1 MEVLAD
7 TLRQVELTLGAAV
20 GRAYRSGEL
29 RGMGDDAVLT
39 LVRGAS
45 VIARQAEALMV
56 GAVAELEERGEVAAY
71 PERPTTRFGC
81 RSVKELVQRTTLGSG
96 RMAGDVVRAARAV
109 QQPVAVST
117 GEVLPAAY
125 PALREAAADGVVGL
139 EALAAVVG
147 TLTAAQCDRG
157 ARFVADAEL
166 AASARGVGVDG
177 GPCPGVDDLRLQA
190 QVWAAY
196 LDQDGAEPRESRA
209 LRKRAFTIG
218 VCRDGMVP
226 CRGILLPEVAAQLQR
241 LFDSIL
247 NPKTGGPDVPA
258 GPWFADRG
266 DPGADTIFKDAAL
279 EDPALGDATDPRTR
293 VMRQHDALAMVLTVA
308 ARSGAVP
315 SVGGA
320 APTLVVSV
328 TAEDLVSGRG
338 HAHLDGCNEPVSLAV
353 ARQVACT
360 GGVQRV
366 TSDKG
371 GRIVGIGIIDRVFA
385 AHQRRAITLRD
396 GGCLIP
402 GCHVPPAWCE
412 IHHVTEH
419 SRGGP
424 THTDNG
430 VLLCWWHHRTLDSN
444 GWKIRTNNGIP
455 EVRGPSAWDPGRQ
468 WRTVTTSPTRL
479 SRALRARS
487 PG

>member
-1 MEVLAD
+1 MEALAD
-7 TLRQVELTLGAAV
+7 TLRQVELMLGAVV
-20 GRAYRSGEL
+20 GRVYRSGEL
-29 RGMGDDAVLT
+29 RGMDDEVVLA

-45 VIARQAEALMV
+45 VIARQAEAFLV
-56 GAVAELEERGEVAAY
+56 GVVAELEERGDVAPY

-96 RMAGDVVRAARAV
+96 RTAGDIVKAARAL
-109 QQPVAVST
+109 QQPVAVSP

-157 ARFVADAEL
+157 ARLIADAEL

-196 LDQDGAEPRESRA
+196 LDQDGAEPRETRA

-226 CRGILLPEVAAQLQR
+226 CRGTLLPEVAAQLQR

-247 NPKTGGPDVPA
+247 NPKTDGPDVPP
-258 GPWFADRG
+258 GPRFIDSG
-266 DPGADTIFKDAAL
+266 DV
-279 EDPALGDATDPRTR
+279 ALGDVALGGAAPDDVADPRSR
-293 VMRQHDALAMVLTVA
+293 VMRQHDALAMVLAVA
-308 ARSGAVP
+308 AKSGAVP
-315 SVGGA
+315 SIGGA

-328 TAEDLVSGRG
+328 AAEDLVSGRG
-338 HAHLDGCNEPVSLAV
+338 HAHLDGCDEPVSLAV

-366 TSDKG
+366 TSDAG

-385 AHQRRAITLRD
+385 AYQRRAITLRD

-444 GWKIRTNNGIP
+444 GWKVRMRGGIP
-455 EVRGPSAWDPGRQ
+455 EIRGPSAWDPGRQ
-468 WRTVTTSPTRL
+468 WRPVTTSPTRL

>member
-1 MEVLAD
+1 MD
-7 TLRQVELTLGAAV
+7 
-20 GRAYRSGEL
+20 
-29 RGMGDDAVLT
+29 
-39 LVRGAS
+39 
-45 VIARQAEALMV
+45 
-56 GAVAELEERGEVAAY
+56 VAPY

-81 RSVKELVQRTTLGSG
+81 RSLKELVQRTTLGSG

-109 QQPVAVST
+109 QQPVGVST

-139 EALAAVVG
+139 EALVAVVG
-147 TLTAAQCDRG
+147 ALAAAQCDRG
-157 ARFVADAEL
+157 ARLVADAEL

-177 GPCPGVDDLRLQA
+177 GGCPGVDDLRLQA

-218 VCRDGMVP
+218 VCREGMVP
-226 CRGILLPEVAAQLQR
+226 CRGTLLPEVAAQMQR

-247 NPKTGGPDVPA
+247 NPKADGPDTPA
-258 GPWFADRG
+258 GPRFVDG
-266 DPGADTIFKDAAL
+266 GEPSGDAAL
-279 EDPALGDATDPRTR
+279 EDAVPDGVAPDGAALEDAGDPRSR

-315 SVGGA
+315 SIGGA

-328 TAEDLVSGRG
+328 TAEDFASGRG
-338 HAHLDGCNEPVSLAV
+338 HAHLDGCDEPVSLAV
-353 ARQVACT
+353 ARQAACT
-360 GGVQRV
+360 GGVERV

-371 GRIVGIGIIDRVFA
+371 GRIVGIGIVDRVFA
-385 AHQRRAITLRD
+385 AYQRRAITLRD

-468 WRTVTTSPTRL
+468 WRPVTTSPTRL